1 MHRRFHQKVDDRNRG
16 DIQMAEINAL
26 AVELAK
32 KFITYLQNQGIKI
45 DSAYLFG
52 SFAKGTEHKWSDI
65 DVAVI
70 SSDFSDDRFEEG
82 VRLMIL
88 SHDIDNRIEPVP
100 FNPETFIDEDP
111 LAWEIKKTGYLLV

>member
-1 MHRRFHQKVDDRNRG
+1 
-16 DIQMAEINAL
+16 MAEINAL

-32 KFITYLQNQGIKI
+32 KFITYLRNQGIKI
-45 DSAYLFG
+45 ESAYLFG

-65 DVAVI
+65 DIAII
-70 SSDFSDDRFEEG
+70 SSDFSDNRFEES

-88 SHDIDNRIEPVP
+88 SHDIDNRIEPVS
-100 FNPETFIDEDP
+100 FRPETFIDEDP

>member
-1 MHRRFHQKVDDRNRG
+1 
-16 DIQMAEINAL
+16 MAEINAL
-26 AVELAK
+26 AVELAQ
-32 KFITYLQNQGIKI
+32 KFLAKLREQGIKI
-45 DSAYLFG
+45 ESAYLYG

-70 SSDFSDDRFEEG
+70 SPDFSDDRFEEG

-100 FNPETFIDEDP
+100 FSPETFIDENP
-111 LAWEIKKTGYLLV
+111 LAWVIKTTGYLLV